1 MRTIVLS
8 CLSLILFLVIN
19 SCSSAPSQKEQKEAD
34 SHYKMGIAYLSE
46 GSLQSAFVEFQ
57 KTLQLNP
64 NNKDA
69 LVNLGYIHLQFEE
82 YEKAKGLFLRAVSID
97 PQFSDAYTY
106 LGITYIKM
114 RRWKEAIEPL
124 KKALSNVLYKSPGN
138 GFYYLGMAYYRIG
151 LFDNAVDA
159 FKDSIKRSPS
169 TPQAY
174 YGLSLAYNKTG
185 RYGDAAA
192 IIERAIGIDP
202 AFNSDK
208 AKFITEMKQS
218 LQTSKGEDE
227 TDTRDYLEIIKY

>member
-1 MRTIVLS
+1 MRSIIQGAFII
-8 CLSLILFLVIN
+8 LSLALV
-19 SCSSAPSQKEQKEAD
+19 SCSTAPSQNERKEAD
-34 SHYKMGIAYLSE
+34 SHDKMGIAYLGE
-46 GSLQSAFVEFQ
+46 GNLQSAFVEFQ

-64 NNKDA
+64 DNKDA
-69 LVNLGYIHLQFEE
+69 LVNLGYVHLQFEE
-82 YEKAKGLFLRAVSID
+82 FEKAKELFLRAVSID

-151 LFDNAVDA
+151 LFDNAIDA

-169 TPQAY
+169 NPQAY
-174 YGLSLAYNKTG
+174 YGLSLAYNKAG

-192 IIERAIGIDP
+192 IIERAIAIDP

-208 AKFITEMKQS
+208 AKFITEMKQNM
-218 LQTSKGEDE
+218 LTSKGDDE

>member
-1 MRTIVLS
+1 M
-8 CLSLILFLVIN
+8 LFLALI
-19 SCSSAPSQKEQKEAD
+19 SCKTVPVQNEEKEAD

-46 GSLQSAFVEFQ
+46 GNIQPAFVEFQ

-64 NNKDA
+64 DNKDA
-69 LVNLGYIHLQFEE
+69 LINLGYVYLQFEE

-97 PQFSDAYTY
+97 PQFADAYTY

-114 RRWKEAIEPL
+114 RHWNEAIEPL
-124 KKALSNVLYKSPGN
+124 KKALSNVLYKSPGK
-138 GFYYLGMAYYRIG
+138 GFYYLGMAYYRMG
-151 LFDNAVDA
+151 LFDNAIDA

-192 IIERAIGIDP
+192 MIERAIEIDP
-202 AFNSDK
+202 SFNSDK
-208 AKFITEMKQS
+208 AKFITEMKQN
-218 LQTSKGEDE
+218 LLTSKGEDE
-227 TDTRDYLEIIKY
+227 TDTKDYLEIIKY

>member
-1 MRTIVLS
+1 MILQCTFF
-8 CLSLILFLVIN
+8 ILFLALT
-19 SCSSAPSQKEQKEAD
+19 SCSTVPVQNEQKEAD
-34 SHYKMGIAYLSE
+34 FHYKMGIASLGE
-46 GSLQSAFVEFQ
+46 GNLQSAFVEFQ
-57 KTLQLNP
+57 KTLQLDP
-64 NNKDA
+64 NYKDA

-82 YEKAKGLFLRAVSID
+82 FEKAKELFLRAISID

-114 RRWKEAIEPL
+114 RQWKKAIDPL
-124 KKALSNVLYKSPGN
+124 KKALSNVIYKTPGKA
-138 GFYYLGMAYYRIG
+138 FYYLGMAYYRTG
-151 LFDNAVDA
+151 LYDDAIDA

-169 TPQAY
+169 TPEAY
-174 YGLSLAYNKTG
+174 YGLALTYNKTG

-218 LQTSKGEDE
+218 LLTSKGEDE
-227 TDTRDYLEIIKY
+227 TDARDYLEIIKY